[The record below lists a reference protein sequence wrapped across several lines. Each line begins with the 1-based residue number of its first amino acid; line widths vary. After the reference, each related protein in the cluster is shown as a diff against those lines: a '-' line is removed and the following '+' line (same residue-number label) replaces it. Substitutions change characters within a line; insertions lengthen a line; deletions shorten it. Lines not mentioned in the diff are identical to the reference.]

1 MTAPAHHLLHRTS
14 SIYFHLLCVVFL
26 VFFDNWCSIFEHLF
40 LENIKEIV
48 LQMEDFVWILQRILR
63 LRVYKS
69 LSILSRWQKSQ
80 YFAILTSRSLVV
92 ERIVIRC
99 PDD

>member
-1 MTAPAHHLLHRTS
+1 MLFFLFSVITGAPS
-14 SIYFHLLCVVFL
+14 SNI
-26 VFFDNWCSIFEHLF
+26 FFQ
-40 LENIKEIV
+40 ENIKEIV